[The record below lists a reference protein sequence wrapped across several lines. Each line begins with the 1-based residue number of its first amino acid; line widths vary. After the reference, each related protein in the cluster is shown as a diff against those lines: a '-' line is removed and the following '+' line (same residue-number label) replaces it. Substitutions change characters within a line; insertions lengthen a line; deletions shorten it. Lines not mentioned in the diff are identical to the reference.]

1 MSYTIDE
8 RNPERQQLLAE
19 ILNPLTR
26 QVLARLPRVPNAS
39 CLDLGCG
46 QGNTTRFLADVLKP
60 SACTGVEYDASLVEY
75 ANTRPENPPT
85 VRFQQGDATQLA
97 FADASFDI
105 VFCRYLLIHMADPM
119 GVVREMMRVVRPGG
133 YAIAFEAD
141 FAIDLSYP
149 ACAALGSINKI
160 WQGLFQSPAAGRK
173 LVHYFRDAGA
183 TDIKGGAV
191 MHLEHDAVTLK
202 RTYRLTAEATGGA
215 AEAKGV
221 LTADEVREMVAGL
234 AHMEADPSS
243 VLIKFPDMWVI
254 AKR

>member
-1 MSYTIDE
+1 
-8 RNPERQQLLAE
+8 
-19 ILNPLTR
+19 
-26 QVLARLPRVPNAS
+26 
-39 CLDLGCG
+39 
-46 QGNTTRFLADVLKP
+46 
-60 SACTGVEYDASLVEY
+60 
-75 ANTRPENPPT
+75 
-85 VRFQQGDATQLA
+85 
-97 FADASFDI
+97 
-105 VFCRYLLIHMADPM
+105 MADPM

-254 AKR
+254 AKGSVLRTFGWRLERSILRDLIVTDARSPRLERHRPGAISSLRTRDRPW